1 MTEQSNSNKVRTA
14 IKRFYSPEVGI
25 SVIRYVVSFI
35 GVLVFGAILI
45 AALGEDPVK
54 AAGYIVKGAFG
65 NTVSIGNTL
74 RWATPCMLTGAAA
87 IVAGKSGVTNLGIE
101 GQLYMGALTAAL
113 VGWLI
118 PMPDHLHAAVCI
130 FAAGLAGVIWV
141 IIPAL
146 MRLFFNIDEYVTT
159 MMMNFVAKLL
169 CDYVVIW
176 IVIPAL
182 GQTTTTA
189 KTPSILETAKLT
201 TIIKGTAASTG
212 YIIGVVLCILV
223 FLLFKYTIPGYE
235 LKQVGENLKF
245 AKTGG
250 VNVKRVFTTIFIIS
264 GFIAGVAGGVEVTG
278 GYYRFVSNFSS
289 SMGWEGI
296 MIANISNEN
305 PIALIFVSIVWGA
318 LKTGAMN
325 MERETSLNRLSVN
338 LLQMIFVILVAV
350 DYEAIVNYFKAKR
363 RRKQDALRLE
373 AEKGVQ

>member
-1 MTEQSNSNKVRTA
+1 
-14 IKRFYSPEVGI
+14 
-25 SVIRYVVSFI
+25 
-35 GVLVFGAILI
+35 
-45 AALGEDPVK
+45 
-54 AAGYIVKGAFG
+54 
-65 NTVSIGNTL
+65 
-74 RWATPCMLTGAAA
+74 MLTGAAA